1 MLSVKK
7 KFWYAFAFTKKKK
20 NQGSLLRNYELISVV
35 HNFLNLQ

>member
-7 KFWYAFAFTKKKK
+7 KFWYAFAFTKKK